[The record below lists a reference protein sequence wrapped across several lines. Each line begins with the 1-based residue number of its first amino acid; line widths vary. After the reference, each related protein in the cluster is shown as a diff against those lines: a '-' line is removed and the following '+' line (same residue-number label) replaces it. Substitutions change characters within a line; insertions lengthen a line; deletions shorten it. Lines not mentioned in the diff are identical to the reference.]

1 MRKEGRKGKRTVPVE
16 RGGKNDGGFQ
26 QEGEDNLHELVL
38 VVSLEDFAEL
48 FEYLWC
54 EEVGSSVDDVAYKR
68 FRLFNVM
75 QHLWCVGV
83 GGCVGVGDM

>member
-1 MRKEGRKGKRTVPVE
+1 MVGRGE
-16 RGGKNDGGFQ
+16 RRDGGELQ
-26 QEGEDNLHELVL
+26 QGEDNLHELIL
-38 VVSLEDFAEL
+38 VVSLEDFAKL

-54 EEVGSSVDDVAYKR
+54 EEVGSSIDDVAHKC

-83 GGCVGVGDM
+83 GGYAWHSSPQ